1 MLPRPLLDLRGIGLV
16 TGEPG
21 GGKTTICRKVVA
33 SLHSGLYRVFYVPQ
47 RLDAFECFGLPPTCT
62 GTSPRS
68 TSPISRQRSLT
79 SRSASRTMRD
89 QTPKPA
95 LSVGNLDVKRQG

>member
-47 RLDAFECFGLPPTCT
+47 RLDAFECFG
-62 GTSPRS
+62 
-68 TSPISRQRSLT
+68 SRQPVPGRPPGPRLRS
-79 SRSASRTMRD
+79 RD
-89 QTPKPA
+89 NA
-95 LSVGNLDVKRQG
+95 H